1 MRVVIVSPHLDDGVL
16 SLGGWIAARAQAG
29 DEVVVLTVC
38 SEGDA
43 SYAERRAEDVAA
55 VTSLGAA
62 AVHLG
67 VADAPFRRGAER
79 SFRGLIL
86 AALADDDA
94 DAERVIAAIVAR
106 VGELA
111 ADTALLPL
119 AVGEHVDHR
128 IVHAAQARLA
138 GRVGFY
144 ADRPYADVRHAV
156 RARLARLGARVEAE
170 PRAGAAAERER
181 SEVAGRDE
189 GDALVEAFM
198 ASARAAAYVRAYV
211 PEREREACLRPLAEP
226 LRRPSPA
233 RGLAL
238 VEETHRL
245 TAELR
250 GRAAR
255 AVEMYASQVGDLFGG
270 AAEAGSRY
278 AADVSLRLYWRR
290 DG

>member
-1 MRVVIVSPHLDDGVL
+1 MIVSPHLDDGVL
-16 SLGGWIAARAQAG
+16 SLGGWIAARALAG
-29 DEVVVLTVC
+29 DDVVVLTVC

-86 AALADDDA
+86 AALEDDDA
-94 DAERVIAAIVAR
+94 DAGRVIAAIVAR

-119 AVGEHVDHR
+119 GVGEHVDHR

-170 PRAGAAAERER
+170 AAERQR
-181 SEVAGRDE
+181 SEVVEREE
-189 GDALVEAFM
+189 GDALVAAFM

-238 VEETHRL
+238 VEQTHRL

-255 AVEMYASQVGDLFGG
+255 AVQMYASQVGDLFGG